1 MCSPSQPAQPTSTVQ
16 TTIPE
21 YAAPA
26 AERMIGQ
33 AEALTNLEQNPYQIY
48 DKDRIAAATP
58 EQQAARTSVSRMG
71 APGQVAAG
79 TNLAQSAGI
88 TALGASKYAP
98 GQFNLSRTDAPD
110 LYQYQMGA
118 PQQLQPYQMGG
129 PQAVQGGLGSF
140 TGQGT
145 AEQFMSP
152 YMQQVVDIQK
162 REAIRDAEK
171 GQIAQNLAAAR
182 QGTYGG
188 SRQALA
194 SLEKERNLGQR
205 LSDIQATGSQAAFD
219 AAQRMFEAEQGRGL
233 QAGLQTQRL
242 GQEAGAQNLAARL
255 GVQQLG
261 SQQNLE
267 TERQNLAARLGVQ
280 QFGAQQ
286 DLESQRLNQLA
297 GLEAQRM
304 GEQSRQFAGTLGLQG
319 AQTAGQL
326 ANTLGQLGTA
336 EQQQALNL
344 AKAKETFGGLSR
356 ADEQAKLDIDYQDY
370 LEQKRYPYAQLGFM
384 SDILRGTSGLA
395 GSGSKAI
402 YETPPSVAEQ
412 IAKSGLSLLSLYP
425 RG

>member
-1 MCSPSQPAQPTSTVQ
+1 MCAPSQPAQPTSTVQ

-58 EQQAARTSVSRMG
+58 EQQAARANVSRLQV
-71 APGQVAAG
+71 PGQVADATSLAKQAG
-79 TNLAQSAGI
+79 ISALAQQ
-88 TALGASKYAP
+88 YAP
-98 GQFNLSRTDAPD
+98 GQFNIPVTTT
-110 LYQYQMGA
+110 
-118 PQQLQPYQMGG
+118 QQLQQYQMGG

-267 TERQNLAARLGVQ
+267 
-280 QFGAQQ
+280 
-286 DLESQRLNQLA
+286 SQRLNQLA
-297 GLEAQRM
+297 SLEGQRM
-304 GEQSRQFAGTLGLQG
+304 GEQSRQFAGTLGLQNRQ
-319 AQTAGQL
+319 AAGQL

-344 AKAKETFGGLSR
+344 AKAQETFGGLGR
-356 ADEQAKLDIDYQDY
+356 ADEQAKMDIDYQDY

>member
-21 YAAPA
+21 YAAPV

-33 AEALTNLEQNPYQIY
+33 AEALTSLEQNPYQPY
-48 DKDRIAAATP
+48 GGERIAAATP

-98 GQFNLSRTDAPD
+98 GQFNISRTDAPD

-118 PQQLQPYQMGG
+118 PQQLQQYQMGG

-267 TERQNLAARLGVQ
+267 
-280 QFGAQQ
+280 
-286 DLESQRLNQLA
+286 SQRLNQLA
-297 GLEAQRM
+297 SLEGQRM
-304 GEQSRQFAGTLGLQG
+304 GEQSRQFAGTLGLQNRQ
-319 AQTAGQL
+319 AAGQL
-326 ANTLGQLGTA
+326 AATLGQLGTS

-344 AKAKETFGGLSR
+344 AKAQETFGGLSR
-356 ADEQAKLDIDYQDY
+356 ADEQAKFDLDYQDY

>member
-1 MCSPSQPAQPTSTVQ
+1 MCAPSQPAQPTSTVQ

-21 YAAPA
+21 YAAPV

-33 AEALTNLEQNPYQIY
+33 AEALTSLEQNPYEPY
-48 DKDRIAAATP
+48 GGERIAAATP
-58 EQQAARTSVSRMG
+58 EQQAARANVSRLQV
-71 APGQVAAG
+71 PGQVADATSLAKQAG
-79 TNLAQSAGI
+79 ISALAQQ
-88 TALGASKYAP
+88 YAP
-98 GQFNLSRTDAPD
+98 GQFNIPVTTT
-110 LYQYQMGA
+110 
-118 PQQLQPYQMGG
+118 QQLQQYQMGG

-267 TERQNLAARLGVQ
+267 
-280 QFGAQQ
+280 
-286 DLESQRLNQLA
+286 SQRLNQLA
-297 GLEAQRM
+297 SLEGQRM
-304 GEQSRQFAGTLGLQG
+304 GEQSRQFAGTLGLQNRQ
-319 AQTAGQL
+319 AAGQL
-326 ANTLGQLGTA
+326 AATLGQLGTA

-344 AKAKETFGGLSR
+344 AKAQETFGGLSR
-356 ADEQAKLDIDYQDY
+356 ADEQAALDVDYQDF

-395 GSGSKAI
+395 GSGSKAL

-412 IAKSGLSLLSLYP
+412 ITRSGLSLLSLYP

>member
-1 MCSPSQPAQPTSTVQ
+1 MCSPSQPSQPTSTSQ

-26 AERMIGQ
+26 VERMVGK
-33 AEALTNLEQNPYQIY
+33 AEALTDLEQNPYQRY
-48 DKDRIAAATP
+48 EFDRIAAVTP
-58 EQQAARTSVSRMG
+58 EQQAARVGVAKMQ
-71 APGQVAAG
+71 APGQIADATSLAKQAG
-79 TNLAQSAGI
+79 ISALAQQ
-88 TALGASKYAP
+88 YAP
-98 GQFNLSRTDAPD
+98 GQFNIPTTSA
-110 LYQYQMGA
+110 
-118 PQQLQPYQMGG
+118 QQLQQYQMGG
-129 PQAVQGGLGSF
+129 PQAIQSGLGSF

-171 GQIAQNLAAAR
+171 GQTAQNLMAAR

-194 SLEKERNLGQR
+194 ALERERNLGQR
-205 LSDIQATGSQAAFD
+205 LSDIQATGSQSAFD

-267 TERQNLAARLGVQ
+267 
-280 QFGAQQ
+280 
-286 DLESQRLNQLA
+286 SQRLNQLA
-297 GLEAQRM
+297 SLEGQRM
-304 GEQSRQFAGTLGLQG
+304 GEQSRQFAGTLGLQNRQ
-319 AQTAGQL
+319 AAGQL
-326 ANTLGQLGTA
+326 ASTLGQLGTA

-344 AKAKETFGGLSR
+344 ARAQETFGGLGR
-356 ADEQAKLDIDYQDY
+356 ADEQAKMDIDYQDF
-370 LEQKRYPYAQLGFM
+370 LQQQRYPYSQLGFM
-384 SDILRGTSGLA
+384 SDILRGTANLA
-395 GSGSKAI
+395 GTGGKAV
-402 YETPPSVAEQ
+402 YETPPSVAQQ
-412 IAKSGLSLLSLYP
+412 IAQSGLGLLSLY
-425 RG
+425 RS